1 MLKVKK
7 NSLLMIACLVWGIA
21 GINILRIGLLA
32 YPAYVTVGNIIL
44 SVAVFSVF
52 QYFIFGKLV
61 KKHTQ
66 RIRTYEEEK
75 QFFLKFFDVK
85 SFVIMAALDR
95 RYSLQYFIPDLAH
108 HFYWQGFFLAEIISE
123 RSAYRKKQRRDAVKS

>member
-52 QYFIFGKLV
+52 SIL
-61 KKHTQ
+61 
-66 RIRTYEEEK
+66 
-75 QFFLKFFDVK
+75 FLKAGKKAYTENTDIQGKK
-85 SFVIMAALDR
+85 SSF
-95 RYSLQYFIPDLAH
+95 S
-108 HFYWQGFFLAEIISE
+108 
-123 RSAYRKKQRRDAVKS
+123 

>member
-61 KKHTQ
+61 KKAYTENTD
-66 RIRTYEEEK
+66 I
-75 QFFLKFFDVK
+75 
-85 SFVIMAALDR
+85 
-95 RYSLQYFIPDLAH
+95 
-108 HFYWQGFFLAEIISE
+108 QGRKAVFPEIL
-123 RSAYRKKQRRDAVKS
+123 